1 MAKGI
6 NLRIEG
12 ITALKKSFKKRT
24 DKMNDLIDAEL
35 DAFSLEVNAA
45 QKSRTPIDNGVLVKG
60 NNINISK
67 PLYKEI
73 FNNIKY
79 APYIEFGT
87 GGYVKV
93 PKGLEDIAIQF
104 KGAGKKVVNIQ
115 PHPFFFPPFFEQ
127 KKELIK
133 QLKKIVTS

>member
-35 DAFSLEVNAA
+35 DAFCQDVNKV
-45 QKSRTPIDNGVLVKG
+45 QKSRTPIDNGVLVKA
-60 NNINISK
+60 NDINISK

-87 GGYVKV
+87 GGEVKV
-93 PKGLEDIAIQF
+93 PKGLEKIAEQF
-104 KGAGKKVVNIQ
+104 KGKDKRVVNIQ